1 MMKSGIDC
9 IRDRR
14 SIRKYKDTMPD
25 RRVIDDILSAATLA
39 PSAKNRQPWK
49 YIVYSGSE
57 KDKLIMAM
65 ERGLNREQSGDA
77 LLPESA
83 FALPDAWN
91 TLRIMREAPIIVAV
105 LNTDGRTPYE
115 NIDTDKRISEICDT
129 LSIGASIQN
138 MLIRAC
144 ELGIGSLWIANTC
157 FAYTELVDFI
167 GTKYQLVSA
176 IALGY
181 ADETPAKRPRKD
193 MEEVVEYR

>member
-25 RRVIDDILSAATLA
+25 RKVIDDILSAATLA

-65 ERGLNREQSGDA
+65 EKGLNREQSGDA

-91 TLRIMREAPIIVAV
+91 TLRIMREAPVIVVV
-105 LNTDGRTPYE
+105 LNTNGRTPYE
-115 NIDTDKRISEICDT
+115 NVDTDERISEICDT

-144 ELGIGSLWIANTC
+144 ELGVGSLWIANTC

-181 ADETPAKRPRKD
+181 ADEAPAKRPRKD

>member
-1 MMKSGIDC
+1 MTKSGIDC

-14 SIRKYKDTMPD
+14 SIRKYKDIMPD
-25 RRVIDDILSAATLA
+25 RRVIDDILSAAVLA

-65 ERGLNREQSGDA
+65 EKGLNREQSGDA

-91 TLRIMREAPIIVAV
+91 TLRIMREAPVIVAV
-105 LNTDGRTPYE
+105 LNTNGRTPYE
-115 NIDTDKRISEICDT
+115 NIDTDERISEICDT

-144 ELGIGSLWIANTC
+144 ELGVGSLWIANTC

-181 ADETPAKRPRKD
+181 ADEAPAKRPRKD

>member
-1 MMKSGIDC
+1 MIKSGIDC

-25 RRVIDDILSAATLA
+25 RKVIDDILSAAVLA

-83 FALPDAWN
+83 LALPDAWN

-105 LNTDGRTPYE
+105 LNTNGRTPYE
-115 NIDTDKRISEICDT
+115 NTDTDKRISEICDT

-138 MLIRAC
+138 MIIRAC

-181 ADETPAKRPRKD
+181 ADEAPAKRPRKN

>member
-14 SIRKYKDTMPD
+14 SIRKYKDIMPD
-25 RRVIDDILSAATLA
+25 RRVIDDILSAAALA

-65 ERGLNREQSGDA
+65 EKGLNREQSGDA

-91 TLRIMREAPIIVAV
+91 TLRIMREAPVIVAV
-105 LNTDGRTPYE
+105 INTNGRTPYE
-115 NIDTDKRISEICDT
+115 NIDTDERISEICDT

-144 ELGIGSLWIANTC
+144 ELGVGSLWIANTC
-157 FAYTELVDFI
+157 FAYTELMDFI

-181 ADETPAKRPRKD
+181 ADEAPAKRPRKD

>member
-1 MMKSGIDC
+1 MIKSGIDC

-25 RRVIDDILSAATLA
+25 RKVIDDILSAAVLA

-83 FALPDAWN
+83 LALPDAWN

-105 LNTDGRTPYE
+105 LNTNGRTPYE
-115 NIDTDKRISEICDT
+115 NTDTDKRISEICDT

-138 MLIRAC
+138 MIIRAC
-144 ELGIGSLWIANTC
+144 ELGIGSLWIANTY

-167 GTKYQLVSA
+167 GTKCQLVSA

-181 ADETPAKRPRKD
+181 ADEAPAKRPRKN